1 MAVKILIYV
10 YIIIFTVE
18 LNDQEM
24 TRVKFYDINFMPS
37 RGLTFSVI
45 AARHKGRWIFV
56 RHHDRSTWEIP
67 AGHIE
72 DDESPDEAARR
83 ELKEETGAE
92 EFTLSCVATYSVEK
106 SGNTGYGRL
115 YFAEVTRLGNLPAG
129 SEIAEVVLMD
139 DLPGNLTYS
148 DIQPVL
154 FDKVLKFIRLL

>member
-24 TRVKFYDINFMPS
+24 TRVKFYDINYMPS

-83 ELKEETGAE
+83 ELKEEIGAE

-115 YFAEVTRLGNLPAG
+115 YFAEITEIGVLHPNP
-129 SEIAEVVLMD
+129 EIAETALMD
-139 DLPGNLTYS
+139 KLPGNLTYPE
-148 DIQPVL
+148 IQPVL
-154 FDKVLKFIRLL
+154 FCKVLDFIG